1 MITLMHLM
9 PLMKLRFKEVVI
21 TFSLIIL
28 LSILLYYRVIPRE
41 KITIPFET
49 VTLNLILKVC
59 LAITIVLVM
68 LIKDTINRKGYL
80 IKQNA
85 ESKYEI
91 ILEKLKKHIDFIA
104 IFLNKNIIKFQLL
117 YNYLWKNPNSL
128 LYIYVSL
135 SIIPRMFVIFIFI
148 YDIFINHALFYFFKI
163 LPCLMISLIF
173 QIFLYFFKRFNDI
186 ESNTLQPK
194 VQAFA
199 NYLDKGIAGIIPLK
213 TYIHETSL
221 KLLKKSKE
229 ASNATLLLDPDYV
242 YSWETKTGYKADLKS
257 SLELYKKAAEKLI
270 LNHMV
275 FIRFFTQLSFYGQPI
290 SIIIRVC
297 YAISWSYILYI
308 STSLSCYDVLNFILA
323 MEDSSHQLFV
333 EEPFSG
339 VF

>member
-163 LPCLMISLIF
+163 LPCLF
-173 QIFLYFFKRFNDI
+173 FFLFF
-186 ESNTLQPK
+186 
-194 VQAFA
+194 
-199 NYLDKGIAGIIPLK
+199 
-213 TYIHETSL
+213 
-221 KLLKKSKE
+221 
-229 ASNATLLLDPDYV
+229 
-242 YSWETKTGYKADLKS
+242 
-257 SLELYKKAAEKLI
+257 
-270 LNHMV
+270 
-275 FIRFFTQLSFYGQPI
+275 
-290 SIIIRVC
+290 
-297 YAISWSYILYI
+297 
-308 STSLSCYDVLNFILA
+308 
-323 MEDSSHQLFV
+323 
-333 EEPFSG
+333 
-339 VF
+339 